1 MVDRAF
7 AVDRAFEDCEAET
20 LEGFA
25 FVLALGDQAFVLLG
39 SWCGAFALIFCCLV
53 LGLV

>member
-7 AVDRAFEDCEAET
+7 EAVGPAFEAVGPAFEAVGPAFEDCEVET

-25 FVLALGDQAFVLLG
+25 LVLALGVQAFVLLG
-39 SWCGAFALIFCCLV
+39 S
-53 LGLV
+53 